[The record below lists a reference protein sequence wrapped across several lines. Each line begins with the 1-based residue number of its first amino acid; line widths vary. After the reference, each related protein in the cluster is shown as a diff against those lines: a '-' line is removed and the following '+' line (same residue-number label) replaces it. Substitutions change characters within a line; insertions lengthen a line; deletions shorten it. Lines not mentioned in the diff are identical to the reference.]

1 MDGGRLVLTPF
12 QGLTYIS
19 YYNNKGGN
27 AANNLS
33 LDWVRIT
40 HFRSNPIHHR
50 TALLR
55 IVATDS
61 QSHIFEMKSRSDL
74 DRARADI
81 RDHLMAAAAANNGGG
96 AADYGGNNSR
106 SVRKSALYSQ
116 MSTHGKK
123 SKHQSVHK
131 TLGSFG
137 RLVGPAAD
145 IRELEYISALHQNA
159 ERFLRSD
166 GTISCKFWLFV
177 LEDASAFSDQIQD

>member
-1 MDGGRLVLTPF
+1 M
-12 QGLTYIS
+12 
-19 YYNNKGGN
+19 
-27 AANNLS
+27 
-33 LDWVRIT
+33 RIT